1 MNKWKGGLKM
11 VDVIDVAS
19 YILTKT
25 GRITTMVLQ
34 KLCYYSQASYL
45 AKYGKPLF
53 PEEFEAWRNGPVC
66 YRLFKEHQG
75 KFFIMPGELS
85 KRATESDFTDR
96 QLEVINAVCQ
106 KYGKTT
112 GQKLSQKTHQ
122 ETPWLDGREGLAPFD
137 VGYKEI
143 PMQTMR
149 QYYSANPV
157 I

>member
-1 MNKWKGGLKM
+1 M

-66 YRLFKEHQG
+66 YRLFKEHKG
-75 KFFIMPGELS
+75 KFFISPGELS
-85 KRATESDFTDR
+85 KQAAENDFTDR
-96 QLEVINAVCQ
+96 QLRVINAVCQ
-106 KYGKTT
+106 KYGKNT
-112 GQKLSQKTHQ
+112 GQELSKKMHT
-122 ETPWLDGREGLAPFD
+122 EAPWLKGREGLAPFD

-143 PMQTMR
+143 PKQEMQK
-149 QYYSANPV
+149 YYSSPENRV